1 MSFLC
6 RTVSLFAYDTVASW
20 RHFPPLLTHLSHPS
34 RQIRTVSL
42 TATPVE
48 LPLLT
53 ADMPRHMS
61 SVNMLVALAKS
72 FSQPHRPH
80 PPAFSHRVL
89 HILSS
94 FLPSLPQS
102 VNHANKLVMNIMY
115 VWAWAWA
122 GRGEGQGQE
131 QGVLLLRMFGTH
143 SQCEMARPGSRFR
156 LPEGNICPRTRVQPR
171 SGSVCARGG
180 GNPCENKRVSKA
192 D

>member
-53 ADMPRHMS
+53 ADMPGHTYIS

-89 HILSS
+89 SILPS

-115 VWAWAWA
+115 VR
-122 GRGEGQGQE
+122 GRWQGGGEGE
-131 QGVLLLRMFGTH
+131 RERKGVLLLRMFGTH

-156 LPEGNICPRTRVQPR
+156 LPEGNICPCTRVQPR
-171 SGSVCARGG
+171 SGSVCERGWQ
-180 GNPCENKRVSKA
+180 PLRKEACK
-192 D
+192 